1 MFFLLPDGYLPVINP
16 GALVL
21 HVSWLEFPMVIF
33 KAGT

>member
-21 HVSWLEFPMVIF
+21 HVSWLECPYGNI
-33 KAGT
+33 